1 MPHRSTFLTNDGVFD
16 HKRAGTGQNR
26 RHLQKTASGQQGAG
40 PTAVPPARRLCRPGQ
55 PGPTNSLARVEQPDS
70 PDRTAQQ
77 PKSNGPSAQVERLVG
92 RQSKSNGSPARLEQ
106 LVSSNR
112 PVPDIRA
119 AHADVHWRSDRT
131 RNQIHRQA
139 NEAPQSTRRA
149 SPRAPQAKSRAPW
162 QTPFRKRKSSYR
174 MLAARVSRKN
184 QALIDEHGKSPIRW
198 NHHVART

>member
-1 MPHRSTFLTNDGVFD
+1 MPHRATFLANDGVFD
-16 HKRAGTGQNR
+16 NKRASAGQNH
-26 RHLQKTASGQQGAG
+26 RHLQKQLPVSRGG
-40 PTAVPPARRLCRPGQ
+40 PTAVPPARRLRRPGQ
-55 PGPTNSLARVEQPDS
+55 PGPTNSLARIE
-70 PDRTAQQ
+70 Q
-77 PKSNGPSAQVERLVG
+77 PKSNGPTVQVERLVG